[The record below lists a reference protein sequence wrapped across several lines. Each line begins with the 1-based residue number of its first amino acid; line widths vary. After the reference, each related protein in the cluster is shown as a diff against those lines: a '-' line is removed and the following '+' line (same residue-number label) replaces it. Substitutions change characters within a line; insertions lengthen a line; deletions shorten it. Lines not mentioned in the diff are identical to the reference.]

1 MKKSNYDQRVI
12 KKYSSAFKLKVV
24 NEIESGKLSMN
35 QAKEIYDIGGNATI
49 SKWIKS
55 LGKNHLLSKIVRIEM
70 KDEKDRL
77 KELNE
82 RVRQLEKLLANS
94 ELDNLMNEAFLE
106 LLAEDHKLK
115 MDEQHPGYRR
125 AEGGSCSGRRTAS
138 TSARS

>member
-24 NEIESGKLSMN
+24 SEIESGKLSMN

-70 KDEKDRL
+70 KDEKDKL

-94 ELDNLMNEAFLE
+94 ELDNLMNETFLE
-106 LLAEDHKLK
+106 LLAEDHAVDLDEFKKKVDKERLK
-115 MDEQHPGYRR
+115 KRL
-125 AEGGSCSGRRTAS
+125 
-138 TSARS
+138 